1 MIWKA
6 LLAIVLLIIIAA
18 VIWLYRL
25 CSNPDNFL

>member
-1 MIWKA
+1 VIWKA
-6 LLAIVLLIIIAA
+6 LLAIVLLIIVVA

>member
-1 MIWKA
+1 VIWKA
-6 LLAIVLLIIIAA
+6 LLAVVLLIVVAV

>member
-6 LLAIVLLIIIAA
+6 LLAIALLIIAA